1 MKRIIASKLF
11 IVRSIVV
18 LLSATMLFA
27 CQNDIKTV
35 FALAGDDSI
44 PASTTKDMEYIRSD
58 SGKMIAKLTS
68 PLMHKHDGEGSYVIF
83 PEGLKIEFY
92 DKYQKLKSTLTAEY
106 GIKYEKRKLLIV
118 KKNVIVINLA
128 EQKQLNTEEL
138 TWDERLKKIY
148 SEVNVKLT
156 TPDEVSY
163 GTGME
168 SDEKFSRYEIFNSK
182 GEHEIEEKI
191 DK

>member
-1 MKRIIASKLF
+1 M
-11 IVRSIVV
+11 

-35 FALAGDDSI
+35 FALTGNDSI

-68 PLMHKHDGEGSYVIF
+68 PLMHKYDGEGSYIIF

-92 DKYQKLKSTLTAEY
+92 DKYQKLKSILTAEY
-106 GIKYEKRKLLIV
+106 GVKYEKRKLLIV

-128 EQKQLNTEEL
+128 KQEQLNTEEL
-138 TWDERLKKIY
+138 TWDEQLKKIY

-156 TPDEVSY
+156 TPDEVLY

-182 GEHEIEEKI
+182 GEVEIEEKI